1 MNQQHPKP
9 MSEQRCLY
17 CYQPLSAVDA
27 AGKNVETSFHER
39 CSKRMFGAATPPILD
54 YTNDQMLDLAQHII
68 QSQVT
73 VTGVQPKLSLGLAKN
88 GKPQLQNKLSIMGV
102 WGEYILKPPTTIYRE
117 LPELEDVTMHL
128 ASIAGLQTVPHTLIR
143 LASGELAYLT
153 KRIDRA
159 GRTKFAMEDMCQLT
173 ERLTEAKY
181 RGSYEQIG
189 KAIAN
194 YSAIPG
200 LDIINF
206 FEVVVFSFLTGNN
219 DMHMKN
225 FSLWKGPS
233 NRYQLSPAYDLVAA
247 ALVVEGDDEELA
259 LNLDGR
265 KKRLTRKNFNAAM
278 QRFNLDQRSFDNIF
292 SRFAKALPKWHD
304 FLELSFISAELKAS
318 YHAMLDQKAAQ
329 INL

>member
-1 MNQQHPKP
+1 

-27 AGKNVETSFHER
+27 AGKNVETGFHER

-189 KAIAN
+189 KAIA
-194 YSAIPG
+194 
-200 LDIINF
+200 
-206 FEVVVFSFLTGNN
+206 
-219 DMHMKN
+219 
-225 FSLWKGPS
+225 
-233 NRYQLSPAYDLVAA
+233 
-247 ALVVEGDDEELA
+247 
-259 LNLDGR
+259 
-265 KKRLTRKNFNAAM
+265 KRAHFGFGMT
-278 QRFNLDQRSFDNIF
+278 DSI
-292 SRFAKALPKWHD
+292 
-304 FLELSFISAELKAS
+304 
-318 YHAMLDQKAAQ
+318 
-329 INL
+329 